1 VITLNA
7 NSIRQGIERPVLI
20 QFGRP
25 AEFVDK
31 VVDNAQVAGS
41 QTQDDGAVIIS
52 DFNRQA
58 CTLESRD
65 SSLANFA
72 SGNAPGPENPVSSI
86 LDKQEITV
94 DLLNHVQNAMISLLF
109 QLVYW
114 YSY

>member
-41 QTQDDGAVIIS
+41 QT
-52 DFNRQA
+52 
-58 CTLESRD
+58 
-65 SSLANFA
+65 
-72 SGNAPGPENPVSSI
+72 
-86 LDKQEITV
+86 
-94 DLLNHVQNAMISLLF
+94 
-109 QLVYW
+109 
-114 YSY
+114 